1 MLAHWRRLNCVG
13 SLKVFYNETLWAPNL
28 SWICFLSKLKQIF
41 ITFIQ
46 LFKIKIQVHIK
57 LKLWLYLTHYIAIF
71 RSPDVHLKA
80 VNCIRCLLTS
90 HDVDIRFQE
99 PALRSRV
106 ANLYLPLIAIIIDN
120 LGKLYSWA
128 AEGEV
133 RIVGNN
139 QQNEHLNMILNVI
152 SDNLPNVKGPIIF
165 KEATTR

>member
-1 MLAHWRRLNCVG
+1 MPFSKSPNFKKK
-13 SLKVFYNETLWAPNL
+13 STLLW
-28 SWICFLSKLKQIF
+28 FIF
-41 ITFIQ
+41 
-46 LFKIKIQVHIK
+46 FKK
-57 LKLWLYLTHYIAIF
+57 
-71 RSPDVHLKA
+71 
-80 VNCIRCLLTS
+80 
-90 HDVDIRFQE
+90 
-99 PALRSRV
+99 
-106 ANLYLPLIAIIIDN
+106 PLIAIIIDN